1 MTVSEMDEKKSVKV
15 SGTSIASFIDLITDL
30 LVPNVDLDNDKATEE
45 VQNERNEKDRITMV
59 KLDKSKRVR
68 CDFNA

>member
-68 CDFNA
+68 CDCNA

>member
-1 MTVSEMDEKKSVKV
+1 MDEKKSVKV

-45 VQNERNEKDRITMV
+45 GQNERNEKDRITMV
-59 KLDKSKRVR
+59 QLDKSKRVR